1 MLLGLSRRIVSWL
14 ICKKTVVEADR
25 ELYEYAAYNLMFTSA
40 SLGVFLIISG
50 IMGCLA
56 NGILILISLLVV
68 RRYSGGFHAKTPLRC
83 VCISL
88 SLLTICLAFSVLVH
102 NQLMIGIATFFS
114 TIVVFIFSP
123 VDSENRRLDAGE
135 KRRCRLLAR
144 RNVIVLYILYILC
157 TLAQYSKAALCIAVG
172 IMAGAFLQI
181 VCVPRLRREKSNQ
194 KS

>member
-1 MLLGLSRRIVSWL
+1 MSWL
-14 ICKKTVVEADR
+14 ICKKTVSEADR

-40 SLGVFLIISG
+40 SLGIFLIISAIKG
-50 IMGCLA
+50 NLA
-56 NGILILISLLVV
+56 NGILILVSLLVV

-88 SLLTICLAFSVLVH
+88 SMLTICLAFSVLVH

-114 TIVVFIFSP
+114 TIVVCIFSP
-123 VDSENRRLDAGE
+123 VDSENRRLDAEE
-135 KRRCRLLAR
+135 KRRCRFLAR

-157 TLAQYSKAALCIAVG
+157 TLVQHSEAAVCISAG

-181 VCVPRLRREKSNQ
+181 VCVPRLICEKNNQ
-194 KS
+194 KC